1 MDLTNAIVWVVANL
15 KFAQQQAK
23 VGLAVSIETAPEELM
38 NAAQSSSA
46 SAPSVPF

>member
-1 MDLTNAIVWVVANL
+1 MQTIAIFCAVTNL
-15 KFAQQQAK
+15 EFAQQQAK

>member
-1 MDLTNAIVWVVANL
+1 MTNVIVWL
-15 KFAQQQAK
+15 LLTYDLPQQQAK

>member
-1 MDLTNAIVWVVANL
+1 MWAFANL
-15 KFAQQQAK
+15 KSAQQQAK

-38 NAAQSSSA
+38 NVAQSSSA